1 MNQET
6 KETVREEILNAA
18 SIAFNKFGY
27 KKTTLDDI
35 AIILN
40 RGKSGIY
47 YYFKNK
53 DEVFQAVVIKES
65 ENFKEK
71 IRNKLQS
78 INSLSESIEVYVK
91 TRMTTFIDLGNF
103 YGTLKTDAFDH
114 LQFIN
119 FNRKIFDNAEIEV
132 LLEMFEKYNEK
143 QQVSICQ
150 TNKLAQTLVNML
162 KGFESQFF
170 NNTNI
175 SASYNEQIDILVD
188 VLCNGIVRK

>member
-1 MNQET
+1 MSEET
-6 KETVREEILNAA
+6 KDNIREEILNAA

-35 AIILN
+35 SSLLN

-65 ENFKEK
+65 EMFKEK
-71 IRNKLQS
+71 M
-78 INSLSESIEVYVK
+78 NSLLDNDLSFKENIEIYIK
-91 TRMTTFIDLGNF
+91 NRIETFQQLGNF

-119 FNRKIFDNAEIEV
+119 YNRNVFDNAEMEILSNFLKKNIDNNLSTIED
-132 LLEMFEKYNEK
+132 YH
-143 QQVSICQ
+143 I
-150 TNKLAQTLVNML
+150 LAYAIMNIL
-162 KGFESQFF
+162 KGFESQFS
-170 NNTNI
+170 NPNVI
-175 SASYNEQIDILVD
+175 YSIEELRVILTKII
-188 VLCNGIVRK
+188 CSGIVKS